1 MSKLCV
7 RCGKNKP
14 TVPDNTRMGR
24 PILRVCSECHAIGL
38 RNSFEFYL
46 QQQIRHIA
54 QLEFEGNSILEGT
67 GFHLDVRDPL
77 NYKLVKDDE

>member
-1 MSKLCV
+1 MPKLCV

-38 RNSFEFYL
+38 RNAFEFSL
-46 QQQIRHIA
+46 QAKLRQLA
-54 QLEFEGNSILEGT
+54 AMGDLSKLEELGYYLEFNP
-67 GFHLDVRDPL
+67 DPL
-77 NYKLVKDDE
+77 GDLKLKRIGE